1 MDNRQ
6 GIEMEDEFYAFQ
18 SPQNLLQKID
28 CFVTLGQFD
37 LDEDENENFPQ
48 HIQIEQPEIN
58 NFRLHK
64 FFNAEPE
71 VNQFVQKQQE
81 VQHEPR
87 MKPQRKMSQSLPSF
101 MEEIDTLISQAIERQ
116 NGFLEQQ
123 KYNDALNNID
133 NFTFLEQSLSQPQ
146 VFKSFYS
153 QYIRT
158 INKLRMYRQQKRL
171 DVKQFMAFVCSLGID
186 FIQEIFNLIHKA
198 DSSWCFDLL
207 KSEGLTQQM
216 QNENQNQSFSDY
228 KLQKTQFQQPYEQK
242 QQQQQQQLQQQQSQI
257 DSKNEQYQQQKIQQ
271 VQSHK
276 NSNSINQ
283 QSALSIVNEAIEKKG
298 RKTWSNKEMETLQN
312 FINTYQNSSITNQQ
326 IQDLSKQLGRT
337 WYSVQS
343 KIQKLKKNVQD
354 QMSDVRSLSMKDDP
368 SKEQQKMQR
377 ISTKYDYTVEDM
389 IKITLQQ
396 LEGRCGTK
404 QKIIESINQNFFNG
418 QLSEDSACLR
428 SISITLSNNRSQF
441 IRKIKGYFGLN
452 ENYQDRGEDDN
463 KMRNKLVWILQN
475 LPEERG
481 TLQQI
486 VASYTENTFLDEVN
500 LKKLQKQISQT
511 LRLSNRFDKRNAKT
525 IYKIQE

>member
-6 GIEMEDEFYAFQ
+6 GIEMEDEFLALQ
-18 SPQNLLQKID
+18 SPQPLFQKID
-28 CFVTLGQFD
+28 CFVTLGQYD

-48 HIQIEQPEIN
+48 HIQIEQPEIK

-87 MKPQRKMSQSLPSF
+87 MRPQRKMSQSLPSF

-116 NGFLEQQ
+116 NVFLEQQ

-158 INKLRMYRQQKRL
+158 INKLKLYRKQKRL
-171 DVKQFMAFVCSLGID
+171 DVKQFMAFVCSLGIE
-186 FIQEIFNLIHKA
+186 FIQETFNLIHKA
-198 DSSWCFDLL
+198 DSSWCFELL
-207 KSEGLTQQM
+207 KLEGLTQQM
-216 QNENQNQSFSDY
+216 QVENQQQLLQDC
-228 KLQKTQFQQPYEQK
+228 KLQKTQFQQQPFSQK
-242 QQQQQQQLQQQQSQI
+242 QHHVDINKEQYKAQSIQSVEQQQHAVNQQSQ
-257 DSKNEQYQQQKIQQ
+257 
-271 VQSHK
+271 
-276 NSNSINQ
+276 Q

-354 QMSDVRSLSMKDDP
+354 QLSDVRSQSMKDDP
-368 SKEQQKMQR
+368 SKEQLKMQR

-396 LEGRCGTK
+396 LEGKCGTK
-404 QKIIESINQNFFNG
+404 QKVIESINQNFFNG

-475 LPEERG
+475 LPEKRG

-486 VASYTENTFLDEVN
+486 VASYTENSFLDEAN
-500 LKKLQKQISQT
+500 NKKLQKQISQT

-525 IYKIQE
+525 IYKIQD

>member
-6 GIEMEDEFYAFQ
+6 GIEMEDEYYELQ
-18 SPQNLLQKID
+18 SPSHLFKKID

-37 LDEDENENFPQ
+37 IDEDENENFPQ
-48 HIQIEQPEIN
+48 HIQIEQPEIK

-64 FFNAEPE
+64 FFNVEPE
-71 VNQFVQKQQE
+71 VNQFVQKQQD

-87 MKPQRKMSQSLPSF
+87 MRPQRKMSHSLPSF
-101 MEEIDTLISQAIERQ
+101 MEEIDTLISQVIEKQ
-116 NGFLEQQ
+116 NEFLEQQ

-146 VFKSFYS
+146 VFKQFYY

-158 INKLRMYRQQKRL
+158 INKLKMYRQQKRL
-171 DVKQFMAFVCSLGID
+171 DVKQFMAFVCSLGIE
-186 FIQEIFNLIHKA
+186 FIQETFNLIHKA
-198 DSSWCFDLL
+198 DSSWCFELL
-207 KSEGLTQQM
+207 KQEGLIQQLHT
-216 QNENQNQSFSDY
+216 ENQQQSLQDF
-228 KLQKTQFQQPYEQK
+228 KLQKTQFQQIYQQK
-242 QQQQQQQLQQQQSQI
+242 QHQIDINKGQYQPQTIQLVDQQQQHSVNQQEQQL
-257 DSKNEQYQQQKIQQ
+257 
-271 VQSHK
+271 
-276 NSNSINQ
+276 
-283 QSALSIVNEAIEKKG
+283 SALSIVNEAIEKKG
-298 RKTWSNKEMETLQN
+298 RKTWSNKEMKTLLN
-312 FINTYQNSSITNQQ
+312 FINTYQNSPITNQQ
-326 IQDLSKQLGRT
+326 IQELSKQLGRT

-354 QMSDVRSLSMKDDP
+354 QLSDIRSLSMKDDP
-368 SKEQQKMQR
+368 SKEQLKIQR

-441 IRKIKGYFGLN
+441 IRKIKGYFDLN

-463 KMRNKLVWILQN
+463 KMRNKLVSILQN
-475 LPEERG
+475 LPEQKG

-486 VASYTENTFLDEVN
+486 VASYTENQFFDEVN
-500 LKKLQKQISQT
+500 NKKLLKQISQT

>member
-6 GIEMEDEFYAFQ
+6 GIEMEDEFLALQ
-18 SPQNLLQKID
+18 SPQPLFQKID
-28 CFVTLGQFD
+28 CFVTLGQYD

-48 HIQIEQPEIN
+48 HIQIEQPEIK

-87 MKPQRKMSQSLPSF
+87 MRPQRKMSQSLPSF

-116 NGFLEQQ
+116 NVFLEQQ
-123 KYNDALNNID
+123 KYIDALNNID

-158 INKLRMYRQQKRL
+158 INKLKLYRQQKRL
-171 DVKQFMAFVCSLGID
+171 DVKQFMAFVCSLGIE
-186 FIQEIFNLIHKA
+186 FIQETFNLIHKA
-198 DSSWCFDLL
+198 DSSWCFELL
-207 KSEGLTQQM
+207 KLEGLTQQM
-216 QNENQNQSFSDY
+216 QVENKQQSQQDC
-228 KLQKTQFQQPYEQK
+228 KLQKTQFQQQAYQQK
-242 QQQQQQQLQQQQSQI
+242 QHQVDI
-257 DSKNEQYQQQKIQQ
+257 NKEQYKAQSIQSVEQEQHAVNQQRQ
-271 VQSHK
+271 
-276 NSNSINQ
+276 Q

-326 IQDLSKQLGRT
+326 IQELSKQLGRT

-354 QMSDVRSLSMKDDP
+354 QLSDVRSQSMKDDP
-368 SKEQQKMQR
+368 SKEQLKMQR

-404 QKIIESINQNFFNG
+404 QKVIESINQNFFNG

-475 LPEERG
+475 LPEKRG

-486 VASYTENTFLDEVN
+486 VASYTENSFLDEAN
-500 LKKLQKQISQT
+500 NKKLQKQISQT